1 MERGTWGDV
10 MIRLFDNDNDAP
22 IGEITEAQLDFL
34 QEQLI
39 EETLDSTTFAL
50 APATVDSLA
59 MNGGDPEVIAV
70 LKKAL
75 GSRASME
82 LRVELD

>member
-1 MERGTWGDV
+1 

-50 APATVDSLA
+50 APATLDSLA
-59 MNGGDPEVIAV
+59 MNGGDSEVVAV
-70 LKKAL
+70 LRKAL
-75 GSRASME
+75 GARNSME

>member
-1 MERGTWGDV
+1 
-10 MIRLFDNDNDAP
+10 MIRLFDNDNDQE
-22 IGEITEAQLDFL
+22 IGQITEAQLDFL

-59 MNGGDPEVIAV
+59 MNGGDPEVV
-70 LKKAL
+70 NLLRKAI

-82 LRVELD
+82 LRIELD

>member
-1 MERGTWGDV
+1 

-82 LRVELD
+82 LRIELD

>member
-1 MERGTWGDV
+1 

-70 LKKAL
+70 LRKAL
-75 GSRASME
+75 GSRNSME

>member
-1 MERGTWGDV
+1 
-10 MIRLFDNDNDAP
+10 MIRLFDNDNDQE
-22 IGEITEAQLDFL
+22 IGQITEAQLDFL

-59 MNGGDPEVIAV
+59 MNGGDPEVV
-70 LKKAL
+70 NLLRKAI
-75 GSRASME
+75 GSRTSME
-82 LRVELD
+82 LRIELD

>member
-1 MERGTWGDV
+1 

-50 APATVDSLA
+50 APATVDGLA
-59 MNGGDPEVIAV
+59 MNGGDPEVVAV
-70 LKKAL
+70 LRKAL
-75 GSRASME
+75 GARNSME

>member
-1 MERGTWGDV
+1 
-10 MIRLFDNDNDAP
+10 MIRLFDNDNDHP
-22 IGEITEAQLDFL
+22 IGEITEAQFDFL

-39 EETLDSTTFAL
+39 EETLDSTTFSL
-50 APATVDSLA
+50 APATVESLA

-70 LKKAL
+70 LRKAL
-75 GSRASME
+75 GTRNSME

>member
-1 MERGTWGDV
+1 

-59 MNGGDPEVIAV
+59 MNGGDPEVVAV
-70 LKKAL
+70 LRKAL
-75 GSRASME
+75 GTRNSME

>member
-1 MERGTWGDV
+1 

-75 GSRASME
+75 GSRSSME

>member
-1 MERGTWGDV
+1 

-22 IGEITEAQLDFL
+22 IGEITEAQFDFL

-50 APATVDSLA
+50 APATVDGLA
-59 MNGGDPEVIAV
+59 MNGGDPEFIAV

-75 GSRASME
+75 GSRSSME

>member
-1 MERGTWGDV
+1 
-10 MIRLFDNDNDAP
+10 MIRLFDNDSDAP

>member
-1 MERGTWGDV
+1 

-59 MNGGDPEVIAV
+59 MNGGDPEVVAV
-70 LKKAL
+70 LRKAL
-75 GSRASME
+75 GARNSME

>member
-1 MERGTWGDV
+1 MV
-10 MIRLFDNDNDAP
+10 RLYDNDNDQE
-22 IGEITEAQLDFL
+22 IGQITEAQLDFL

-59 MNGGDPEVIAV
+59 MNGGDADMID
-70 LKKAL
+70 LLRKAI
-75 GSRASME
+75 GSRTSME
-82 LRVELD
+82 LRIDLG

>member
-1 MERGTWGDV
+1 
-10 MIRLFDNDNDAP
+10 MIRLFDNDNDLE

>member
-1 MERGTWGDV
+1 
-10 MIRLFDNDNDAP
+10 MIRLYDNDDDRE
-22 IGEITEAQLDFL
+22 IGQITEAQLDFL

-59 MNGGDPEVIAV
+59 MNGGDPEMID
-70 LKKAL
+70 LLRKAI
-75 GSRASME
+75 GSRTSME
-82 LRVELD
+82 LRIDLG

>member
-1 MERGTWGDV
+1 VERGTWGDV

>member
-1 MERGTWGDV
+1 
-10 MIRLFDNDNDAP
+10 MIRLYDNDSDHE
-22 IGEITEAQLDFL
+22 IGQISEAQLDFL

-70 LKKAL
+70 LRKAL
-75 GSRASME
+75 GTRTSME
-82 LRVELD
+82 LRYELD

>member
-1 MERGTWGDV
+1 

-59 MNGGDPEVIAV
+59 MNGGDPDVIAV

>member
-1 MERGTWGDV
+1 
-10 MIRLFDNDNDAP
+10 MIRLFDNDNDFP

-70 LKKAL
+70 LRKAL
-75 GSRASME
+75 GSRLSME
-82 LRVELD
+82 LRYELD

>member
-1 MERGTWGDV
+1 